1 MVHPALGLSSAN
13 RRLLPEITKALQFFH
28 KQKIRLDA
36 PGMVWFQAMLAK
48 PTDIQAEA
56 LAKRLMLSRDEQ
68 KIVVQ
73 HAKHYPVLLKD
84 IASKK
89 VTPSRMYRL
98 LSPLVPEVQCFLLAA
113 AKPAVRKKMKAY
125 FTKMKNLKPWLRGRD
140 LKQFGIPPGFRYSYI
155 LLEALN
161 GQLDGRFKSRKEVVR
176 WVRKAF
182 VPVG

>member
-28 KQKIRLDA
+28 KQKMKLDA
-36 PGMVWFQAMLAK
+36 PGMVWFQAMLLK
-48 PTDIQAEA
+48 PTDLQAEA

-73 HAKHYPVLLKD
+73 HAKHYPALLKD
-84 IASKK
+84 LGSKK
-89 VTPSRMYRL
+89 VTPSRMHRL
-98 LSPLVPEVQCFLLAA
+98 LSPLAPEVQCFLLAA
-113 AKPAVRKKMKAY
+113 AKPVVRKKMTDY
-125 FTKMKNLKPWLRGRD
+125 FVKMKNLKPWLRGRD

-161 GQLDGRFKSRKEVVR
+161 GQLDGRFKSRKEVVQ
-176 WVRKAF
+176 WVRKTF
-182 VPVG
+182 VPAG